1 MMARIFYGHWNAVT
15 RRYFAAQD
23 FACVGF
29 AQNKGL
35 GFGHCGAVRTG
46 SKKPIRRGFVRASQ
60 CGGDPPFKAERDSN

>member
-1 MMARIFYGHWNAVT
+1 MMARIFYEHWNAVT

-35 GFGHCGAVRTG
+35 GISAIGCLWIVPPSGLRPPSQRLGTL
-46 SKKPIRRGFVRASQ
+46 PDPRR
-60 CGGDPPFKAERDSN
+60 